1 MHNELHHTLVYQMWW
16 NFYCTR
22 YQSDS
27 FSFIDMGNGFHCL
40 RNFFQ
45 SCPAA
50 SAFGLQNKE
59 CRFPSS
65 GQGNPNTTSLRNR
78 TLMKCA
84 CHFDRQGKRQKKVSK
99 THAGSKSHSPLVGE
113 DKSSYHQTGRPK
125 KQANQNFYH
134 PNRQTQERSLP
145 KFLPPNRQTQETSLP
160 KLLPPNR
167 QTQETS
173 QGGRKSQKRATASLA
188 NGGPCL
194 CCNTATK
201 CPGHPPSV
209 FTWN

>member
-1 MHNELHHTLVYQMWW
+1 VHNELHHTLVYQMWW

-125 KQANQNFYH
+125 KQAYQNSYH
-134 PNRQTQERSLP
+134 QTGRPKKLAYQNSYHQTGRPKKQAKEEENLKRGLQQVLQMVALACVVTQPLNALATHHLSLRGINSKP
-145 KFLPPNRQTQETSLP
+145 
-160 KLLPPNR
+160 
-167 QTQETS
+167 
-173 QGGRKSQKRATASLA
+173 
-188 NGGPCL
+188 
-194 CCNTATK
+194 
-201 CPGHPPSV
+201 
-209 FTWN
+209 